1 MGRAIDLFVT
11 YRFIKL
17 LVTPFEKTDAYRLGI
32 IDADGK
38 RILVPGT
45 TNKPTPLRTVE
56 EKSAYTVLHKLV
68 FNIKKIFAK
77 VPGLRTKLGTYAA
90 ALFLLKDTFKES
102 VDDPDIFEKEFM
114 KYLKEQGY
122 EIDDTISEEVIGFGE
137 VLPKG
142 EYKLANDILNKEEE
156 ELSAKKGDKVVA
168 FDDEAPVDTI
178 LGVDIFPVV
187 HVKTQEKIYSG
198 NEREKIIS
206 YTLTSIQTILAQN
219 RFAKIAYEYFKSLK
233 EPYVS
238 PIASNIIKPIIL
250 MSLIKL
256 KVKNKLEFTNMNL
269 KKSLNSIKNK
279 IGEILGHYPNL
290 LVNIS
295 ELTPKA
301 IPSSDIIK
309 KYQRNL

>member
-38 RILVPGT
+38 RILEPGT
-45 TNKPTPLRTVE
+45 TNKPTTLRTVE

-114 KYLKEQGY
+114 KYLKEEGY

-156 ELSAKKGDKVVA
+156 ELSAKKDDKVVA

-187 HVKTQEKIYSG
+187 HVKTQEKIYVG
-198 NEREKIIS
+198 
-206 YTLTSIQTILAQN
+206 
-219 RFAKIAYEYFKSLK
+219 
-233 EPYVS
+233 
-238 PIASNIIKPIIL
+238 
-250 MSLIKL
+250 
-256 KVKNKLEFTNMNL
+256 LED
-269 KKSLNSIKNK
+269 
-279 IGEILGHYPNL
+279 
-290 LVNIS
+290 LV
-295 ELTPKA
+295 
-301 IPSSDIIK
+301 
-309 KYQRNL
+309 Q